1 MLPKYILVFVRI
13 IHVYTTSK
21 LNLFVIKD
29 ISDLKSYNKFYLGVQ
44 ENCPVDASSHLQS
57 KSQPSLHD

>member
-13 IHVYTTSK
+13 IHVYTTS
-21 LNLFVIKD
+21 NLFAIKD
-29 ISDLKSYNKFYLGVQ
+29 ISDLKSYNKLYLGVQ